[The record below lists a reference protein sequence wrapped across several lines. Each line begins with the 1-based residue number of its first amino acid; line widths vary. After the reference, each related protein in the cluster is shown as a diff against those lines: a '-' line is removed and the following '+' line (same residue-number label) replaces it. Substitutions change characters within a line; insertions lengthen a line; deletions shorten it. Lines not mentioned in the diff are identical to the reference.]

1 MAGEVWKERV
11 NCDPE
16 LGRRLR
22 SSAELVGAVVRIDGR
37 TVASRALG
45 AVRESIVTEY
55 QVNEC

>member
-1 MAGEVWKERV
+1 MQMAGEDWKERE

-16 LGRRLR
+16 LGRRVR
-22 SSAELVGAVVRIDGR
+22 VCESSAELVGAVVRIDGR

-55 QVNEC
+55 

>member
-1 MAGEVWKERV
+1 MAGEDWKERE

-16 LGRRLR
+16 LGRRVR
-22 SSAELVGAVVRIDGR
+22 VCESSAELVGAVVRIDGR

-55 QVNEC
+55 